1 MHTFSASSFCLAS
14 SSAFRFSSSISSF
27 VFFTGALVVPRFL
40 ASRASFSCCLIRLIR
55 GSRLQRVRNRED
67 ECHHLQVPEGRVYQ
81 VAELGNVFLFSP
93 GAFRLIFLFC
103 ISFVITATKRYQLKK
118 VMSMTKDYSLVAALV
133 HFLVIPFKASPAVK
147 VVPKVVEALDF
158 VLCRVYVAQANDRL
172 SFRESGVVVEDGA
185 KRLEKV
191 KVLRLIKV

>member
-1 MHTFSASSFCLAS
+1 MAAFAAAAFCFLASARATCEHQNLAIHFQKKKPLDQMHTFSASSFCLAS

-55 GSRLQRVRNRED
+55 GSRLQSVRNSED

-81 VAELGNVFLFSP
+81 VTEFGNVFLFSP

-103 ISFVITATKRYQLKK
+103 ISFVITATKRYQ
-118 VMSMTKDYSLVAALV
+118 
-133 HFLVIPFKASPAVK
+133 
-147 VVPKVVEALDF
+147 
-158 VLCRVYVAQANDRL
+158 
-172 SFRESGVVVEDGA
+172 
-185 KRLEKV
+185 
-191 KVLRLIKV
+191 